1 MRKSIRIRSNM
12 ALISL
17 PDAAY
22 RLARTIV
29 SDIALYNK
37 DKIQNGIKNDNIFEL
52 LERELEEG
60 LKLYKS
66 RINDEVDKKN
76 LFYNKAIVDILIKR
90 HGDIKSDIW

>member
-1 MRKSIRIRSNM
+1 M
-12 ALISL
+12 ALINM

-66 RINDEVDKKN
+66 RIDEEVDKKN
-76 LFYNKAIVDILIKR
+76 IFYNKAIVDILIKR

>member
-1 MRKSIRIRSNM
+1 M
-12 ALISL
+12 ALINM

-66 RINDEVDKKN
+66 RIDEKVDKKN
-76 LFYNKAIVDILIKR
+76 IFYNKAIVDILIKR